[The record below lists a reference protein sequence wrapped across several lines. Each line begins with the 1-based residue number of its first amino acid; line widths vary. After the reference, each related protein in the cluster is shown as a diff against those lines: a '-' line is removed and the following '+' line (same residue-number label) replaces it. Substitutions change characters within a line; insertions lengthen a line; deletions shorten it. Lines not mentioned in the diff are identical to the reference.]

1 MDNRAIRLPP
11 TTRRNIFASHTA
23 QNPDQRQQPQ
33 HAPARRQNGA
43 APSVRPDSREI
54 EADIFSSSADEDFVE
69 RDALGEYIVKAP
81 TPVYRDMGV
90 GSEED
95 DESEQENQVINLY
108 GKTNA
113 QWDMEA
119 VEEEIRAALKSS
131 LKKKVGSLEDDRWMF
146 EGEGE
151 GRK

>member
-1 MDNRAIRLPP
+1 MSRDDGMMNM
-11 TTRRNIFASHTA
+11 TYVVHTRGEA
-23 QNPDQRQQPQ
+23 QKQTLTCCMR
-33 HAPARRQNGA
+33 
-43 APSVRPDSREI
+43 I
-54 EADIFSSSADEDFVE
+54 
-69 RDALGEYIVKAP
+69 
-81 TPVYRDMGV
+81 
-90 GSEED
+90 
-95 DESEQENQVINLY
+95 EQENQVINLY

>member
-1 MDNRAIRLPP
+1 LRI
-11 TTRRNIFASHTA
+11 
-23 QNPDQRQQPQ
+23 
-33 HAPARRQNGA
+33 
-43 APSVRPDSREI
+43 
-54 EADIFSSSADEDFVE
+54 
-69 RDALGEYIVKAP
+69 
-81 TPVYRDMGV
+81 
-90 GSEED
+90 
-95 DESEQENQVINLY
+95 EQENQVINLY

-131 LKKKVGSLEDDRWMF
+131 LKKKVGSLDDDRWMF